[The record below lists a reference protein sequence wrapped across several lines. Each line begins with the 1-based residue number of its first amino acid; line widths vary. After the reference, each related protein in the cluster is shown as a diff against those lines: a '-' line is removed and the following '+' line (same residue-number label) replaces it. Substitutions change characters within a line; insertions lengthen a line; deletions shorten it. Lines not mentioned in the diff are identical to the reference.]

1 MITELNADIQKL
13 QAEIEGKKA
22 ALSVLIQQK
31 KEQET
36 ILYPMSKF
44 LHQTYIYDRPQKWN
58 SPKVGIFDKENLE
71 NLKYLAF
78 NGVVSGSVLNNLYEK
93 EVFTNEFQYATF
105 VIADY
110 DHFDDGANYQEG
122 YIGIHDIYELL
133 AMKVE

>member
-1 MITELNADIQKL
+1 MITEINADIQKL
-13 QAEIEGKKA
+13 QAEIEEKKA
-22 ALSVLIQQK
+22 ALAVLIQQN

-36 ILYPMSKF
+36 ALYPMSKF

-58 SPKVGIFDKENLE
+58 SPKVGIFDKEHIE
-71 NLKYLAF
+71 SWKYLDF
-78 NGVVSGSVLNNLYEK
+78 NGVVSGEVLNRLYEK

-105 VIADY
+105 AVADY
-110 DHFDDGANYQEG
+110 DFFDEGANHKEG